1 MSGRTRPAWAA
12 PVWAAPLRARWQALA
27 PRERGALRLV
37 AAVIA
42 AYAAWA
48 LLLAPAV
55 QTLRSAPA
63 ELARLDAQR
72 LQMQA
77 LAVEARTL
85 RAAPPLPP
93 AQAQAALAAAT
104 QRLGE
109 AARLSQAGAQ
119 ATVTLSGV
127 DALQLRD
134 WLAEVRAGARAQ
146 PLRVELTRD
155 ARGWSGSV
163 VLALPA
169 AQP

>member
-1 MSGRTRPAWAA
+1 MKARALPAWAA
-12 PVWAAPLRARWQALA
+12 PAWLAPLRARWLALA
-27 PRERGALRLV
+27 PRERGALKLA
-37 AAVIA
+37 AAVLA

-48 LLLAPAV
+48 LLLAPAL

-63 ELARLDAQR
+63 ELERLDAQW

-85 RAAPPLPP
+85 RAAPPLPT
-93 AQAQAALAAAT
+93 AQAAAALAAAT

-109 AARLSQAGAQ
+109 AAQLSQAGAQ
-119 ATVTLSGV
+119 ATVTLSGI
-127 DALQLRD
+127 DTLRLRD

-146 PLRVELTRD
+146 PLQVQLTRD

-169 AQP
+169 QQP